1 MKNNRWSLV
10 IVASAFLA
18 FFVGWNISAGTGVEP
33 GFFEAPSA
41 AGYGA
46 GAESAAP
53 EGVSQEMADHYKDLV
68 EE

>member
-1 MKNNRWSLV
+1 LINHRWSLV

-18 FFVGWNISAGTGVEP
+18 FFVGWNISVGTGVEP

-46 GAESAAP
+46 GTEGAAP
-53 EGVSQEMADHYKDLV
+53 EGVSDEMAEYYKDLAK
-68 EE
+68 